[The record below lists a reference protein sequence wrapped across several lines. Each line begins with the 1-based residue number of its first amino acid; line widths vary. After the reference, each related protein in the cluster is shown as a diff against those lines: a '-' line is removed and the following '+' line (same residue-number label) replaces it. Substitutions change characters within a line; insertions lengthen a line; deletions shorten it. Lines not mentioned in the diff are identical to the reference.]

1 MRFLKPG
8 WLIVYLIIGVYVWNR
23 IAGTITLSEPVFI
36 QEWQTAIVAI
46 SKEVSRRE
54 AQRLKRAWRGN
65 DELRM
70 IQPGQYVFSGQY
82 SIGEITDVFLEWPK
96 SNNARLTILEWRNK
110 RDVDALLVTKGL
122 IDAGEYLAFVT
133 NQEIIAK
140 YATRYPFLA
149 QAIEERGSI
158 ATLEWFL
165 YPDTYIIDS
174 SKDTIDQLV
183 YLQLE
188 AFNDR
193 IWKVYGDQ
201 LTSLTQWLQN
211 KWYSFPLSMYGGLIL
226 ASVIEKEEN
235 KDANK
240 PLIASIF
247 FNRLQE
253 WMRLD
258 ADITLCYG
266 FSEPYETCTPS
277 RIAQHLDDK
286 GNEYNTRAVTWL
298 PPTPIST
305 IHVKSVQALFE
316 APKTDYLF
324 YLHNKN
330 GEIFP
335 AKTNSEH
342 NLNKSKEL

>member
-8 WLIVYLIIGVYVWNR
+8 RLIVYLIIGVYVWNS

-54 AQRLKRAWRGN
+54 TQRLKRARRGN
-65 DELRM
+65 DALRGV
-70 IQPGQYVFSGQY
+70 QPGQYVFSGQY
-82 SIGEITDVFLEWPK
+82 TFDEIEDILIAWPK
-96 SNNARLTILEWRNK
+96 SNNERLTVLEWRNK

-133 NQEIIAK
+133 NPEIIAK
-140 YATRYPFLA
+140 YATRYPFIA

-158 ATLEWFL
+158 NTLEWFL
-165 YPDTYIIDS
+165 YPETYIVDS
-174 SKDTIDQLV
+174 SKDVIDQLV

-193 IWKVYGDQ
+193 IWTVYGTQ
-201 LTSLTQWLQN
+201 LTSLTQILQS
-211 KWYSFPLSMYGGLIL
+211 KWYSFPLSMYGALIL
-226 ASVIEKEEN
+226 ASVIEKEER

-247 FNRLQE
+247 YNRLQE

-277 RIAQHLDDK
+277 RIAQHLDDRE
-286 GNEYNTRAVTWL
+286 NPYNTRAVTGL

-305 IHVKSVQALFE
+305 IHIKSVEALFA
-316 APKTDYLF
+316 APKTEYLF

-330 GEIFP
+330 WELFP